1 MLFAYLFTRLDSI
14 LTIIHYLL
22 PIFFIM
28 VVGSFVAYLMMFEE
42 KYVKKTTLI
51 VTKNI
56 FKKSLLTLCILLFIK
71 VLLPTQKEAAFIWL
85 APKIVNNEDITD
97 TAKNI
102 PELAKLGTE
111 YLKAILEDKVNAA
124 SRNS

>member
-1 MLFAYLFTRLDSI
+1 MY
-14 LTIIHYLL
+14 
-22 PIFFIM
+22 
-28 VVGSFVAYLMMFEE
+28 
-42 KYVKKTTLI
+42 KYVPILY
-51 VTKNI
+51 
-56 FKKSLLTLCILLFIK
+56 KKSICMLYS
-71 VLLPTQKEAAFIWL
+71 
-85 APKIVNNEDITD
+85 NNEDITD